1 MDYVNFLERRQR
13 AAGISGFD
21 TCFMPSRL
29 FPFQQSLV
37 EWAVAK
43 GRAAVFADCGLGK
56 SGIELAFA
64 QNVVQHTNRHVL
76 LLTPIAVGNQMAEE
90 AKLVGV
96 EAKVCREGIYH
107 KTPHVVIT
115 NYERLHLFD
124 RNKFAGIVC
133 DESSVLKAHSGQT
146 RQFVTEFCKPIPYR
160 LLATATAAPND
171 YMELGTSA
179 EALGVCRRTEML
191 ATYFIHDSSDTG
203 KWRLKKHAEK
213 LAFWQW
219 ICSWARAVRKP
230 SDLGFSNEGYDLPEL
245 AMHQHTVGTERD
257 LAVGLAAQRAER
269 KATIEDRIAKVANL
283 CDHDEPSLCFCH
295 LNQEGD
301 MLTEAIRGAVQVSG
315 SDKESVK
322 EEKFK
327 AFIKGQIRVLVTKP
341 RIAGFGLNFQHCAH
355 QTYFPSHSY
364 EELYQSVRRSWR
376 FGQQNPVDIDVVTS
390 YGEANVVANLQRKVD
405 QSAQMFDK
413 MVQLM
418 NSPAVKNP
426 VNLHSNPTEL
436 PSWLQ

>member
-1 MDYVNFLERRQR
+1 
-13 AAGISGFD
+13 
-21 TCFMPSRL
+21 
-29 FPFQQSLV
+29 
-37 EWAVAK
+37 
-43 GRAAVFADCGLGK
+43 
-56 SGIELAFA
+56 
-64 QNVVQHTNRHVL
+64 
-76 LLTPIAVGNQMAEE
+76 
-90 AKLVGV
+90 
-96 EAKVCREGIYH
+96 
-107 KTPHVVIT
+107 
-115 NYERLHLFD
+115 
-124 RNKFAGIVC
+124 
-133 DESSVLKAHSGQT
+133 
-146 RQFVTEFCKPIPYR
+146 
-160 LLATATAAPND
+160 
-171 YMELGTSA
+171 
-179 EALGVCRRTEML
+179 
-191 ATYFIHDSSDTG
+191 
-203 KWRLKKHAEK
+203 
-213 LAFWQW
+213 
-219 ICSWARAVRKP
+219 
-230 SDLGFSNEGYDLPEL
+230 
-245 AMHQHTVGTERD
+245 
-257 LAVGLAAQRAER
+257 
-269 KATIEDRIAKVANL
+269 
-283 CDHDEPSLCFCH
+283 
-295 LNQEGD
+295 

-426 VNLHSNPTEL
+426 INLHSNPTKL